1 MIPGGVLWK
10 SRSTSD
16 LVGVAVGTGLSLLYI
31 NVCIKG
37 WCVLFVH
44 SITTVPYKKAVRG
57 LVFVE
62 LGYAWR
68 VAGSNS
74 MTGSAVLC
82 WPNIENEKVKK
93 TWFHMFLQT
102 NRTALV
108 KPSWRTDYAKMS
120 HKGPQKI
127 RKVVLGKVIS
137 NNLRYQA
144 LRNHQT
150 KEE

>member
-1 MIPGGVLWK
+1 MACCERADLLLIW
-10 SRSTSD
+10 SR
-16 LVGVAVGTGLSLLYI
+16 VAVGTGLSLLHI

-74 MTGSAVLC
+74 MIGSAVLC
-82 WPNIENEKVKK
+82 
-93 TWFHMFLQT
+93 
-102 NRTALV
+102 
-108 KPSWRTDYAKMS
+108 
-120 HKGPQKI
+120 
-127 RKVVLGKVIS
+127 
-137 NNLRYQA
+137 
-144 LRNHQT
+144 
-150 KEE
+150 